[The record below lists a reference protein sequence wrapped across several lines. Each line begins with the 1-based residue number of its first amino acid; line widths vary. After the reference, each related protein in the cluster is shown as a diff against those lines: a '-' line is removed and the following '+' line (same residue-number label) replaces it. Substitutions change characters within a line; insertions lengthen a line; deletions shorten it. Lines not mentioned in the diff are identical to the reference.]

1 MTQDMHNRMT
11 IRRDRTNL
19 EFAPGKVRLSSGE
32 TPSFLRGNSN
42 FAGLLPKGC
51 KNLRFFYYLA
61 CVFLMVMMG
70 MNMWGQTPTPI
81 TDVAGLNAM
90 TADGNYIITAD
101 INASGFTSS
110 IASFTGTLTAQA
122 KSDGTFPVISNLSVP
137 IFTTAT
143 GATISNLMFKSITV
157 SGTGY
162 VGAICGTAN
171 GATRIYNCGILPN
184 LDNITRD
191 AKGKVTSYG
200 STVASTGTAN
210 NGAIPSYCGSLVG
223 FLDGTARVINCFSYA
238 NITDGSI
245 RAGIV
250 GYNNYPSK
258 YNDLKTMVMN
268 CMFYGDITG
277 GTIYPIYGGANIS
290 NDYNT
295 NNSYR
300 LNNYNYFLYE
310 APFSENGS
318 ISTYNCALAAEER
331 FLVRFEYYR
340 HLLNSTRELAA
351 WYATGDAA
359 NGRGIGAANKM
370 LKWVLDKSKAPYP
383 ILKLQGTYPSVV
395 NYDPNNTYNMTT
407 GAVIARSS
415 VTTRN
420 QGGTIKDNGADQ
432 SLTIYVS
439 DTKTNGGQT
448 WPTGASITAT
458 YKPGS
463 TGLSRYRT
471 DKDTANYNF
480 NYDKVQLPY
489 YNEVGS
495 GNYTE
500 NKVVTGWKIISMG
513 GSGTAGG
520 YSETNYD
527 APNYNY
533 ADRDTYGKDIYS
545 KTATGGNTDGTSGR
559 VFSQGAYF
567 NVPKGVTSITIEP
580 YWGKA
585 AYLSDANYD
594 RYGYNN
600 NDDLTQVG
608 GGRYTNN
615 TDCPVLSGS
624 QKVFT
629 KLKDDD
635 GAIKTFTGV
644 TNPTVYDYA
653 LVLVGNYHHHTT
665 TGKSGPELWSD
676 NANTPFTVMSIDLNK
691 DNEPDYCL
699 IYRSGKNQALN
710 PIRFDFITVPGIVMA
725 HKMASHGDL
734 GIPGNCTPKGWFEVT
749 TTGLIKYGQFEH
761 SYNSKSNS
769 PLILMG
775 GVIDQFVAN
784 NTVGSNKSDVNY
796 TNKTKYM
803 LFGDNVW
810 FKMLS
815 NGTHMDNKSPS
826 PHRPISLVGGEYETL
841 YLSGY
846 FRPDANAYTTTDGG
860 QNAECYIDGG
870 KFGEVAGAGQENIS
884 GSVTWLIDH
893 ADIKSFYGGGLKE
906 IKGGSQI
913 TGAITTTIKNSHA
926 DLFCGGPKFGNMA
939 SDMEVNTTA
948 TDCFFGTF
956 FGAGYGGTSIYRECP
971 SAYNQYQS
979 KNYDFNSWVSGSYD
993 NSTKASYRGKFTSNK
1008 GVACGHEYEFFGGT
1022 SGNVARLYL
1031 KYASFSLAQTN
1042 DVSSELTRCT
1052 IKGNFFGGGSYG
1064 KVDGDVTSTLTDCT
1078 VYGSVFGAG
1087 YSASHPKASIMATGG
1102 YTPTTPNKHP
1112 YYNEAT
1118 GVYEKGIPPSSTEFE
1133 WVHVGSLND
1142 GDQTLENGTIKTTGN
1157 LDGLGIVEGKVTVN
1171 IEGNTVVMG
1180 QIVSESK
1187 DASGKV
1193 VYNYSYDATQP
1204 RGVFGGGDASG
1215 VVGDTEVTINAD
1227 GQQTQYD
1234 YNVYNVFG
1242 GGNKASVTGNSN
1254 VTLKNKSV
1262 VNNNVFGGGNEAPVT
1277 GSATV
1282 NIEQ

>member
-1 MTQDMHNRMT
+1 M
-11 IRRDRTNL
+11 
-19 EFAPGKVRLSSGE
+19 
-32 TPSFLRGNSN
+32 
-42 FAGLLPKGC
+42 LL
-51 KNLRFFYYLA
+51 
-61 CVFLMVMMG
+61 FLMVTLG
-70 MNMWGQTPTPI
+70 AGATWAQTPI
-81 TDVAGLNAM
+81 TSLSGI
-90 TADGNYIITAD
+90 TASDGNYVITAD
-101 INASGFTSS
+101 IDASGFTNS
-110 IASFTGTLTAQA
+110 IASFSGTLTGQA
-122 KSDGTFPVISNLSVP
+122 KADGTFPVISGLKVP
-137 IFTTAT
+137 LFTTAT
-143 GATISNLMFKSITV
+143 NATISNIMFKGITV

-171 GATRIYNCGILPN
+171 GTTKIYNCGVLPD
-184 LDNITRD
+184 LGNITRD

-210 NGAIPSYCGSLVG
+210 DGTIPSYCGSLVG

-238 NITDGSI
+238 NITEGSI

-277 GTIYPIYGGANIS
+277 GTIYPIYGGYNIS
-290 NDYNT
+290 NDYN
-295 NNSYR
+295 NNTSNR

-318 ISTYNCALAAEER
+318 INTYNCALAAEER
-331 FLVRFEYYR
+331 FLVRFEFYR

-370 LKWVLDKSKAPYP
+370 LKWVLDKSIAPYP

-407 GAVIARSS
+407 GEVITRSS

-420 QGGTIKDNGADQ
+420 QGGTIKVNHIDQ

-439 DTKTNGGQT
+439 DTKTNGGQV

-463 TGLSRYRT
+463 TGLTRYRT

-489 YNEVGS
+489 YNDVGT
-495 GNYTE
+495 GNYTD

-533 ADRDTYGKDIYS
+533 ADRDHYGKDIFS
-545 KTATGGNTDGTSGR
+545 KTATGDNTDGTSGR
-559 VFSQGAYF
+559 IFAQGAYF

-585 AYLSDANYD
+585 AYLSDACYD

-600 NDDLTQVG
+600 TDDLTQVG
-608 GGRYTNN
+608 GGQRYTNN
-615 TDCPVLSGS
+615 TDCPVLSGN

-629 KLKDDD
+629 TISNALN
-635 GAIKTFTGV
+635 GA
-644 TNPTVYDYA
+644 TNTTVYDYA
-653 LVLVGNYHHHTT
+653 VVLVGNYHHHAT
-665 TGKSGPELWSD
+665 TGKEGPELSSSD
-676 NANTPFTVMSIDLNK
+676 VKYTIMSIDLNK

-699 IYRSGKNQALN
+699 IYRSGKNKVLS

-775 GVIDQFVAN
+775 GVIDQIVAN
-784 NTVGSNKSDVNY
+784 NTVGSNKSNIDY

-846 FRPDANAYTTTDGG
+846 FRPDANACTTTDGG

-893 ADIKSFYGGGLKE
+893 ADIKSFYGGGLKV
-906 IKGGSQI
+906 IKDDSQI
-913 TGAITTTIKNSHA
+913 TGAITTTIKNSHVN
-926 DLFCGGPKFGNMA
+926 LFCGGPKFGDMA
-939 SDMEVNTTA
+939 SDMKVKTTA
-948 TDCFFGTF
+948 TDCVFGTY

-971 SAYNQYQS
+971 SAYNKYQD
-979 KNYDFNSWVSGSYD
+979 KNYDFNSWVTASYD
-993 NSTKASYRGKFTSNK
+993 NAGGGSYRGKFSSNK
-1008 GVACGHEYEFFGGT
+1008 GVACGHEYEFFGGAG
-1022 SGNVARLYL
+1022 GNVGRLYL

-1052 IKGNFFGGGSYG
+1052 IKDNFFGGGSYG

-1078 VYGSVFGAG
+1078 IYGSVFGAG

-1133 WVHVGSLND
+1133 WVHVGSLNN
-1142 GDQTLENGTIKTTGN
+1142 GNQALENGTIKTTGN
-1157 LDGLGIVEGKVTVN
+1157 LDGLGIVEGKVIVN

-1215 VVGDTEVTINAD
+1215 VVGDTEVTINTS
-1227 GQQTQYD
+1227 GQQTADGYD

-1242 GGNKASVTGNSN
+1242 GGNKAPVNGASK
-1254 VTLKNKSV
+1254 VTLKNNSV
-1262 VNNNVFGGGNEAPVT
+1262 VKKDVFGGGNEATVT
-1277 GSATV
+1277 GTATV
-1282 NIEQ
+1282 NIQSE